1 MTFVA
6 LCSQNRFGLPIV
18 LQLLKKFFRKKT
30 ICKGIIGI
38 SFLQN
43 GIAVAVSKF
52 TENNKLTLIHCEFID
67 AEEPAHQQ
75 DMLGEL
81 ATRHN
86 LAEYDCHLVL
96 TSDNYRRVNVETPT
110 VAENEILEAIRW
122 KINELIDFPVDKAVI
137 DYYQTPM
144 PVRANSS
151 NMLEVIA
158 SPIDIIR
165 EQVEKCIKAGLQL
178 KVIDIQETTLRNLAV
193 HTPENERGIALLY
206 LLEFSGTLLIQKEAT
221 IYVSRKFEI
230 GYKKLELDGP
240 FSSESPA
247 ANAHNNLAL
256 EIQRSLDYVE
266 SYYGISPISALAVIP
281 LAENTHNLLDSLSR
295 NLGIAARIIDIS
307 TVIDCDILVDAQTQS
322 LCAPVIGATLRYVIE
337 AA

>member
-1 MTFVA
+1 M
-6 LCSQNRFGLPIV
+6 
-18 LQLLKKFFRKKT
+18 QLLKKFFRKKT
-30 ICKGIIGI
+30 VCKGIVGI

-52 TENNKLTLIHCEFID
+52 VENSKLTLIHCEFISIGKPED
-67 AEEPAHQQ
+67 QQ
-75 DMLGEL
+75 SMLGEL
-81 ATRHN
+81 VMRHD

-96 TSDNYRRVNVETPT
+96 TADNYRRVNVEAPV
-110 VAENEILEAIRW
+110 VAEDELIEAIRW
-122 KINELIDFPVDKAVI
+122 KIHELIDFPVDKAVI
-137 DYYQTPM
+137 DFYQAPTA
-144 PVRANSS
+144 VRANSS
-151 NMLEVIA
+151 KMLEVIA
-158 SPIDIIR
+158 SPIDTLR
-165 EQVEKCIKAGLQL
+165 EQVEKCAQAGLQL
-178 KVIDIQETTLRNLAV
+178 KVIDIQETTLRNLAA

-230 GYKKLELDGP
+230 GYKKLGLDDP
-240 FSSESPA
+240 FSNESLT

-266 SYYGISPISALAVIP
+266 SYYGIPPISALAVIP
-281 LAENTHNLLDSLSR
+281 LAENTHNLLDSLSS
-295 NLGIAARIIDIS
+295 NLGIAARMIDLS
-307 TVIDCDILVDAQTQS
+307 TIIDCDILVDAQTQS

>member
-1 MTFVA
+1 M
-6 LCSQNRFGLPIV
+6 
-18 LQLLKKFFRKKT
+18 QLLRKFFRKKHV
-30 ICKGIIGI
+30 CLGIVGI

-52 TENNKLTLIHCEFID
+52 SEGHKLTIIHCEFID
-67 AEEPAHQQ
+67 AGNAKDQQ
-75 DMLGEL
+75 DVLSEL
-81 ATRHN
+81 AAQHN

-96 TSDNYRRVNVETPT
+96 TSDNYRRINVETPT
-110 VAENEILEAIRW
+110 VADNEIIEAIRW

-151 NMLEVIA
+151 QMLEVIA
-158 SPIDIIR
+158 SPIDIIKG
-165 EQVEKCIKAGLQL
+165 QVEKCTKAELQL

-193 HTPENERGIALLY
+193 YTPENERGIALLY
-206 LLEFSGTLLIQKEAT
+206 LLEFSGTLLIQKKTT

-230 GYKKLELDGP
+230 GYKKLGLDEQ
-240 FSSESPA
+240 FSSDSPS

-266 SYYGISPISALAVIP
+266 SYYGIPPISALVVIP
-281 LAENTHNLLDSLSR
+281 LPENTHNLLDSLSS
-295 NLGIAARIIDIS
+295 NLGIATRMLDLSSI
-307 TVIDCDILVDAQTQS
+307 IDCDIIVDARTQS
-322 LCAPVIGATLRYVIE
+322 LCAPAIGATLRYVIE
-337 AA
+337 TA

>member
-1 MTFVA
+1 M
-6 LCSQNRFGLPIV
+6 QR
-18 LQLLKKFFRKKT
+18 LKKFFRKKT
-30 ICKGIIGI
+30 IRKGIVGI

-43 GIAVAVSKF
+43 GIAVAVSTF
-52 TENNKLTLIHCEFID
+52 TQDSKLTLTHCEFID
-67 AEEPAHQQ
+67 AGNPAYQQ
-75 DMLGEL
+75 DKLSEL

-110 VAENEILEAIRW
+110 VPENEILEAIRW

-151 NMLEVIA
+151 KMLEVIA
-158 SPIDIIR
+158 SPIDIIK
-165 EQVEKCIKAGLQL
+165 EQIEKCIKAGLQL

-230 GYKKLELDGP
+230 GYKKLDLNDQ
-240 FSSESPA
+240 FSSDSPA

-266 SYYGISPISALAVIP
+266 SYYGIPPISALAVIP
-281 LAENTHNLLDSLSR
+281 LAESTHNLLDSLSS
-295 NLGIAARIIDIS
+295 NLGIATRMIDLS
-307 TVIDCDILVDAQTQS
+307 AAIDCDILIDAQTQS
-322 LCAPVIGATLRYVIE
+322 LCAPVIGATLRYAIE

>member
-1 MTFVA
+1 M
-6 LCSQNRFGLPIV
+6 
-18 LQLLKKFFRKKT
+18 QLLKKLFRKKNV
-30 ICKGIIGI
+30 CKGIVGI

-43 GIAVAVSKF
+43 GIAVAVSEF

-67 AEEPAHQQ
+67 AGKPANQQ
-75 DMLGEL
+75 DMLSEL
-81 ATRHN
+81 ATEHD

-96 TSDNYRRVNVETPT
+96 TSDNYRRVNVETPA
-110 VAENEILEAIRW
+110 VADNELIEAIRW
-122 KINELIDFPVDKAVI
+122 KINELIDFPIDKAVI

-151 NMLEVIA
+151 RMLEVIA
-158 SPIDIIR
+158 SPIDVIS
-165 EQVEKCIKAGLQL
+165 EQIEKCAKAGLQL
-178 KVIDIQETTLRNLAV
+178 KVIDIQETSLRNLAA
-193 HTPENERGIALLY
+193 HTPENQRGIALLY

-230 GYKKLELDGP
+230 GYKKLGLDDQ
-240 FSSESPA
+240 FSSESLTV
-247 ANAHNNLAL
+247 NAHNNLAL

-266 SYYGISPISALAVIP
+266 SYYGIPPISALAVIP

-295 NLGIAARIIDIS
+295 NLGIAARMIDLSAI
-307 TVIDCDILVDAQTQS
+307 IDCDILVDARTQS
-322 LCAPVIGATLRYVIE
+322 LCAPVIGATLRYAIE

>member
-1 MTFVA
+1 M
-6 LCSQNRFGLPIV
+6 
-18 LQLLKKFFRKKT
+18 QLLKKLFRKKT
-30 ICKGIIGI
+30 VCKGIIGV

-43 GIAVAVSKF
+43 GIAIAVSDF
-52 TENNKLTLIHCEFID
+52 TENNKLNLIHCEFID
-67 AEEPAHQQ
+67 AGKPSDQQ
-75 DMLGEL
+75 GMLDEFAL
-81 ATRHN
+81 QHN

-96 TSDNYRRVNVETPT
+96 TSDNYRRVNIETPI
-110 VAENEILEAIRW
+110 VDESEIIEAIRW

-137 DYYQTPM
+137 DYYQTPT

-151 NMLEVIA
+151 KMLEVVA

-165 EQVEKCIKAGLQL
+165 DQVKKCTNTGLQL
-178 KVIDIQETTLRNLAV
+178 KVIDIQETSLRNLAAQL
-193 HTPENERGIALLY
+193 PENQRGIALLY

-230 GYKKLELDGP
+230 GYKKLKLDDQLSNDNP
-240 FSSESPA
+240 T

-266 SYYGISPISALAVIP
+266 SYYGIPPISALAVIP

-295 NLGIAARIIDIS
+295 NLGIEARMIDLS
-307 TVIDCDILVDAQTQS
+307 TLIDCDILVNAQTQS

-337 AA
+337 SA

>member
-1 MTFVA
+1 M
-6 LCSQNRFGLPIV
+6 
-18 LQLLKKFFRKKT
+18 QLLTKFFRKKT
-30 ICKGIIGI
+30 VCQGIVSI

-43 GIAVAVSKF
+43 GIAVAVSKI
-52 TENNKLTLIHCEFID
+52 TENHKLTLMHCEFID
-67 AEEPAHQQ
+67 AGKPEFQQ
-75 DMLGEL
+75 DILSEL

-110 VAENEILEAIRW
+110 VAETEIIEALRW

-151 NMLEVIA
+151 KMLEVIA

-165 EQVEKCIKAGLQL
+165 EQVEKCTKAGLQL

-193 HTPENERGIALLY
+193 QLPENERGIALLY

-230 GYKKLELDGP
+230 GYKKLDLDDQ
-240 FSSESPA
+240 FSSDSRA

-266 SYYGISPISALAVIP
+266 SYYGIPPISALAVIP
-281 LAENTHNLLDSLSR
+281 LAENTHNLIDSLSS
-295 NLGIAARIIDIS
+295 NLGIAARMIDLS
-307 TVIDCDILVDAQTQS
+307 TVIDCDILVNAQTQS
-322 LCAPVIGATLRYVIE
+322 LCAPVIGATLRYLIE